1 MGNRH
6 SKKHRRSFSRFIK
19 NIPETSSDTPVVN
32 ENIPN
37 AGVIPVNTS
46 REDSIKA
53 IGDNISGL
61 ILPLSPT
68 SSKKSIVESSKSVE
82 AVVLKERK
90 YQNYYKTFVEP
101 LAEEEQ
107 DRLIQEGNFSAPVRD
122 LLAGPFTDTSS
133 KRNSVESSSIVVE
146 NISPPRVLDIACGN
160 GTWLLE
166 MATEFPNSQFYGIDY
181 FPSYPTTVKPANT
194 SFCQYD
200 ILNPGGFPYPDNYF
214 DYVFMRQVSNCFS
227 ETDWTLIIKEIKR
240 MLKPGGYVEFRE
252 ADPVLYKTGKNTSK
266 ILTKYP
272 SLMKERHGVNVLW
285 SRYMFDYLQDVGDMT
300 DMHRRINPLRFG
312 STGPVGKMIDTS
324 LRSGFESRRLFFESC
339 LDIPTEIYNEMVNKI
354 VNEAVDCH
362 SFFNYH
368 LCWGRK
374 PLLDYDSTAS
384 IRKGSAAS
392 VLTHE
397 DKSIDKAD
405 MDYSDSCDISSLSA
419 DNELYIDQFIEG
431 FEE

>member
-1 MGNRH
+1 MGNRS
-6 SKKHRRSFSRFIK
+6 SKKHRRRFSRLIK
-19 NIPETSSDTPVVN
+19 NIPETPSDTPVVN
-32 ENIPN
+32 ENIPDV
-37 AGVIPVNTS
+37 GVIPVNTS
-46 REDSIKA
+46 KEDVIQA
-53 IGDNISGL
+53 MRDDISG
-61 ILPLSPT
+61 
-68 SSKKSIVESSKSVE
+68 
-82 AVVLKERK
+82 AVVRKEGK

-107 DRLIQEGNFSAPVRD
+107 DRLIQEYIFDGNFSAPVRD

-133 KRNSVESSSIVVE
+133 KRNSVESSSIAIE

-181 FPSYPTTVKPANT
+181 FPSYPTTVKPANA

-200 ILNPGGFPYPDNYF
+200 ILNPDGFPYPDSYF

-227 ETDWTLIIKEIKR
+227 ETDWILIIKEIKR

-252 ADPVLYKTGKNTSK
+252 ADPVLYETGKNSSEM
-266 ILTKYP
+266 LTKYP
-272 SLMKERHGVNVLW
+272 SLMKQKHGVNVLW

-300 DMHRRINPLRFG
+300 DMHRRINSLRFG

-324 LRSGFESRRLFFESC
+324 LRSGFESRRLFFEAC
-339 LDIPTEIYNEMVNKI
+339 LNIPTEIYNEMVNKI
-354 VNEAVDCH
+354 VNQAIDCH

-397 DKSIDKAD
+397 DKSVDKAD